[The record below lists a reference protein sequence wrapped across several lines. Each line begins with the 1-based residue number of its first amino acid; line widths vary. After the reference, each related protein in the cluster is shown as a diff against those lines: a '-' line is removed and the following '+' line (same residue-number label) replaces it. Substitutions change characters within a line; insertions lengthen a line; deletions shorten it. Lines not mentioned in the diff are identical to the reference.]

1 MRSYDIAEW
10 GAPLKAFDR
19 PTPEPKGTEVLLRVT
34 AAGVCHS
41 DVHIWE
47 GFFDLGGGRKFH
59 MADRGMKLP
68 HTLGHEIAGEVV
80 AFGPKARGL
89 KKGQKRLVYPWI
101 GCGTCGV
108 CKDGDENL
116 CLAPR
121 YLGVQRAGG
130 YSDHVVVP
138 HPRYLLDIGK
148 LTPAEAAPYACSG
161 LTTYSALTKVGPGLK
176 RNPVVIIGAGGLGL
190 MCLSILK
197 AMKGKGAIAVD
208 IDPAKRDA
216 ALKMGAIAAV
226 DGAASDAVA
235 QIKAAAKGPVWAAID
250 LVGSPATAQLGI
262 DSLTKGGKLIIVG
275 LFGGQITLPLPTIP
289 QRALTIQG
297 SYVGNL
303 AELKKLLALIRQ
315 KKAAPVPI
323 RKRPLD
329 YAATALEELRA
340 GKVVGRTVLT
350 A

>member
-19 PTPEPKGTEVLLRVT
+19 PTPVPQGTEVLLRVT

-47 GFFDLGGGRKFH
+47 GYFDLGGGRRFH
-59 MADRGMKLP
+59 MSERGMKLP

-80 AFGPKARGL
+80 AFGPKARGV

-101 GCGTCGV
+101 GCGDCGV
-108 CKDGDENL
+108 CEDGDENL

-130 YSDHVVVP
+130 YSDHVLVP
-138 HPRYLLDIGK
+138 HPRYLLDMGK

-161 LTTYSALTKVGPGLK
+161 LTTYSALRKFGPTLK
-176 RNPVVIIGAGGLGL
+176 ARPVVIIGAGGLGL

-197 AMKGKGAIAVD
+197 AMKGKGAIVVD

-235 QIKAAAKGPVWAAID
+235 KIKEAAKGPVWAAID

-262 DSLTKGGKLIIVG
+262 DSLTKGGKLVIVG

-303 AELKKLLALIRQ
+303 EELKKLLALVRQ

-323 RKRPLD
+323 SKRPLD

>member
-1 MRSYDIAEW
+1 MRSYDIADW

-19 PTPEPKGTEVLLRVT
+19 PTPKPEGTEVLLRVT

-47 GFFDLGGGRKFH
+47 GYFDLGGGRKFH
-59 MADRGMKLP
+59 MSDRGMKLP

-80 AFGPKARGL
+80 AFGPKARGV

-101 GCGTCGV
+101 GCGTCAV
-108 CKDGDENL
+108 CKDGDENF
-116 CLAPR
+116 CLSPR
-121 YLGVQRAGG
+121 YLGIQRAGG

-138 HPRYLLDIGK
+138 HPRYLLDLGR

-161 LTTYSALTKVGPGLK
+161 LTTFSALRKVGPSLK
-176 RNPVVIIGAGGLGL
+176 THPVVIIGAGGLGL
-190 MCLSILK
+190 MCLSLHK
-197 AMKGKGAIAVD
+197 AMKGKGAIVVD
-208 IDPAKRDA
+208 IDPAKREA
-216 ALKMGAIAAV
+216 ALKLGALAAI
-226 DGAASDAVA
+226 DGAAPDAVSR
-235 QIKAAAKGPVWAAID
+235 IKDAAKGPVWAAID

-262 DSLTKGGKLIIVG
+262 DSLIKGGKLIIVG
-275 LFGGQITLPLPTIP
+275 LFGGQITLPLPSIP

-303 AELKKLLALIRQ
+303 AELKKLLALVRQ
-315 KKAAPVPI
+315 RKAAAIPI
-323 RKRPLD
+323 RERPLD

-340 GKVVGRTVLT
+340 GKVLGRTVLT